1 METFEE
7 KRTTL
12 SSILEKGL
20 EVEESRFI
28 SLLLNAYSI
37 DELPGKSIKDKRGG
51 ENNIHSWDIGLKGQI
66 TKEQRALLNRMM
78 RERRK
83 KKWALEFGSDWM
95 DGMPLTLEQ
104 IRTFYDSED
113 LEAMVE
119 DLVSKGYLKKEHPK
133 KKEGSERVQDT
144 SLPLGYNIV
153 AGKMSFQ
160 ISKILSPNETA
171 PTLVAMDME
180 HLYVVDGV
188 GVRKLSLREGLR
200 LFGYPEDYKFD
211 ISRDL
216 GYDLLGNTVVVPVI
230 QAVSNRVLSIYKGD
244 VKE

>member
-1 METFEE
+1 
-7 KRTTL
+7 
-12 SSILEKGL
+12 
-20 EVEESRFI
+20 
-28 SLLLNAYSI
+28 
-37 DELPGKSIKDKRGG
+37 
-51 ENNIHSWDIGLKGQI
+51 
-66 TKEQRALLNRMM
+66 
-78 RERRK
+78 
-83 KKWALEFGSDWM
+83 
-95 DGMPLTLEQ
+95 MPLTLEQ

-160 ISKILSPNETA
+160 ISKILSPDETA